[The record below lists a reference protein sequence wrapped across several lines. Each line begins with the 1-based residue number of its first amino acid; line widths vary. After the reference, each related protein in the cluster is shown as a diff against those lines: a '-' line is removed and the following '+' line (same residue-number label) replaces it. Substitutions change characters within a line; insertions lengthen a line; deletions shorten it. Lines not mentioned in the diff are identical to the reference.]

1 MNATAEKSRILIV
14 DDEVGLA
21 TEISVALRAAGYMTR
36 VEHNGNTALEAIL
49 TTKPDLVL
57 LDLMLPGLGGFE
69 VGRRAIEATGVPV
82 IFMTAR
88 DAVEDKV
95 KGLDLGADDYVTKPI
110 LMGELLLRIRSVLR
124 RTGVTTAPI
133 VVDGL
138 TINEDTVTATFNG
151 EEVPLTATEFR
162 ILAELMRAKGR
173 VLSKDY
179 LLTQVW
185 GYDAF
190 DPNLV
195 EVHVSSLRKK
205 LDKAGVGDLISTKR
219 SVGYIIKGAESARTN

>member
-1 MNATAEKSRILIV
+1 MDNKTRILIV

-36 VEHNGNTALEAIL
+36 VEHNGTAALEAIL
-49 TTKPDLVL
+49 NTKPDLVL
-57 LDLMLPGLGGFE
+57 LDLMLPGMGGFE
-69 VGRRAIEATGVPV
+69 VGRRAIEKTGVPI

-95 KGLDLGADDYVTKPI
+95 KGLDLGADDYITKPV
-110 LMGELLLRIRSVLR
+110 LMGELLVRVRTVLR
-124 RTGVTTAPI
+124 RVGVSSAPLNAG
-133 VVDGL
+133 GL
-138 TINEDTVTATFNG
+138 QLNEDSVTATYNS
-151 EEVPLTATEFR
+151 EQLSLTATEFR
-162 ILAELMRAKGR
+162 LLAELMRSKGR

-205 LDKAGVGDLISTKR
+205 LDRAGAVDLISTKR
-219 SVGYIIKGAESARTN
+219 SVGYIIKGTAA

>member
-1 MNATAEKSRILIV
+1 MDNKTRILIV

-21 TEISVALRAAGYMTR
+21 TEISVALRAAGYLTR
-36 VEHNGNTALEAIL
+36 VEHNGTAALEAIL
-49 TTKPDLVL
+49 NTKPDLVL
-57 LDLMLPGLGGFE
+57 LDLMLPGMGGFE
-69 VGRRAIEATGVPV
+69 VGRRAIEKTGVPI

-95 KGLDLGADDYVTKPI
+95 KGLDLGADDYITKPV
-110 LMGELLLRIRSVLR
+110 LMGELLVRVRTVLR
-124 RTGVTTAPI
+124 RVGVASAPLNAG
-133 VVDGL
+133 GL
-138 TINEDTVTATFNG
+138 QLNEDNVTATFNG
-151 EEVPLTATEFR
+151 EELSLTATEFR
-162 ILAELMRAKGR
+162 LLAELMRSKGR

-205 LDKAGVGDLISTKR
+205 LDRAGAVDLISTKR
-219 SVGYIIKGAESARTN
+219 SVGYIIKGTAA

>member
-1 MNATAEKSRILIV
+1 MTSEKTRILVV

-21 TEISVALRAAGYMTR
+21 TEISVALRAAGYLTR
-36 VEHNGNTALEAIL
+36 VEHNGSAALETIIN
-49 TTKPDLVL
+49 TKPDLVL
-57 LDLMLPGLGGFE
+57 LDIMLPGLGGFQIAKE
-69 VGRRAIEATGVPV
+69 AIAKTGVPV

-95 KGLDLGADDYVTKPI
+95 KGLELGADDYVTKPI
-110 LMGELLLRIRSVLR
+110 LMGELLLRVRSVLR
-124 RTGVTTAPI
+124 RTGVINAPVMAGEI
-133 VVDGL
+133 E
-138 TINEDTVTATFNG
+138 INEDAAAAIKDG
-151 EEVPLTATEFR
+151 QELPLTNTEFR
-162 ILAELMRAKGR
+162 LLSEIARNKGR

-205 LDKAGVGDLISTKR
+205 LEAVGEGDLIVTKR
-219 SVGYIIKGAESARTN
+219 GVGYIIK